1 MQFLDI
7 DPVTQTCDLNSC
19 AAPIPEK
26 GEVLCHVKAFGIN
39 RADLLQK
46 QGKYPAPAGASQ
58 ILGMEV
64 AGVICD
70 VGEGVDRALQG
81 KTVCAMVTGGGY
93 AQYVSFPVEH
103 AIPVYDDMAMSH
115 AAAIPEVF
123 LTAYQALFTI
133 GQLQPEQKVLIHAG
147 ASGVGTAAIQ
157 LAKQESAQVA
167 VTASNDVKLQACADL
182 GADILINYRQN
193 NFDEVL
199 KTQGFNADIVVDVVA
214 NDYTGKN
221 LNILAVDGKIIQ
233 LAILGG
239 RYVEQLDMAK
249 MLSKRAS
256 LIASTL
262 RNRSDHYKTQLIQHF
277 VQRYSGAL
285 RRGAIRPVV
294 DRVYSVA
301 DINLA
306 HEYMAN
312 NNNIGKLVVCW

>member
-26 GEVLCHVKAFGIN
+26 GEVLCQVKAFGIN

-70 VGEGVDRALQG
+70 VGEGVDKALLG

-93 AQYVSFPVEH
+93 AQYVSFPAEH

-193 NFDEVL
+193 SFDEVL

-249 MLSKRAS
+249 MLAKRAS